1 VTDPTIHVSSLRKS
15 FAHGRGKTDVLR
27 GLDLEVDPG
36 EIIAIKGRS
45 GSGKTSLLN
54 ILGGLDRDFRGSVHV
69 GSNDLG
75 TMGDRALSHFRNEVI
90 GFVFQSF
97 HLIDSMTC
105 AENVALPIAYSRR
118 RGQSRTPPIVEEVLE
133 RVGLSGLGEEPT
145 RTMSG
150 GQKQRAAIGRAIL
163 LRPTVL
169 LCDEPT
175 GNLDVET
182 GAQILELFQDLNDAE
197 GMTVVL
203 VTHEDRVARIAGRV
217 LNLEE
222 GVLV

>member
-1 VTDPTIHVSSLRKS
+1 MTDHTIQVSSLHKS
-15 FAHGRGKTDVLR
+15 FSLASGTTDVLL
-27 GLDLEVDPG
+27 GLDLEVSPG
-36 EIIAIKGRS
+36 EIVAIKGRS

-54 ILGGLDRDFRGSVHV
+54 ILGGLDSDFRGSVRVASH
-69 GSNDLG
+69 DLG
-75 TMGDRALSHFRNEVI
+75 TMGDKALSRFRNEVI

-105 AENVALPIAYSRR
+105 VENVSLPAAYSRR
-118 RGQSRTPPIVEEVLE
+118 HGQTVTGQRVDEVLE
-133 RVGLSGLGEEPT
+133 RVGLTGMADEET

-163 LRPTVL
+163 LGPRVL

-175 GNLDVET
+175 GNLDVDT
-182 GAQILELFQDLNDAE
+182 GAQILELFQDLNESE

-217 LNLEE
+217 LNLE
-222 GVLV
+222 GGILV

>member
-1 VTDPTIHVSSLRKS
+1 VTDPTIQVSSLRKS
-15 FAHGRGKTDVLR
+15 FAHGSGRTDVLCS
-27 GLDLEVDPG
+27 LDLEVDAG

-54 ILGGLDRDFRGSVHV
+54 ILGGLDRDFRGTVRVASH
-69 GSNDLG
+69 DLD
-75 TMGDRALSHFRNEVI
+75 TMVDRALSLFRNEVI

-105 AENVALPIAYSRR
+105 SENVALPAAYSRR
-118 RGQSRTPPIVEEVLE
+118 RGHSITPRNVEKVLE
-133 RVGLSGLGEEPT
+133 RVGLSGLGEEET

-163 LRPTVL
+163 LGPRVL

-182 GAQILELFQDLNDAE
+182 GAQILKLFQDLNASE

-217 LNLEE
+217 LNLEG

>member
-1 VTDPTIHVSSLRKS
+1 VTDPTIKVRSLHKS
-15 FAHGRGKTDVLR
+15 FAHGSGKTEVLR
-27 GLDLEVDPG
+27 GLDLEVGPG
-36 EIIAIKGRS
+36 EIIAVKGRS

-54 ILGGLDRDFRGSVHV
+54 ILGGLDRDFQGHV
-69 GSNDLG
+69 TVSKNDLG
-75 TMGDRALSHFRNEVI
+75 DMDDRALSRFRNEVI

-105 AENVALPIAYSRR
+105 SENVSLPATYSRK
-118 RGQSRTPPIVEEVLE
+118 RGRTISGKHVARVLE
-133 RVGLSGLGEEPT
+133 RVGLAGLGNEPT

-163 LRPTVL
+163 LEPKIL

-175 GNLDVET
+175 GNLDEET
-182 GAQILELFQDLNDAE
+182 GAQILELFQDLNATTD
-197 GMTVVL
+197 MTVLL
-203 VTHEDRVARIAGRV
+203 VTHEERVARIAGRV
-217 LNLEE
+217 LNLEG

>member
-1 VTDPTIHVSSLRKS
+1 VIEPTIQVRSLHKS
-15 FAHGRGKTDVLR
+15 FAHGRGRNDVLR
-27 GLDLEVDPG
+27 GLDLEVEQG
-36 EIIAIKGRS
+36 EIVAITGRS

-54 ILGGLDRDFRGSVHV
+54 ILGGLDSDFAGTVRVASH
-69 GSNDLG
+69 DLG
-75 TMGDRALSHFRNEVI
+75 SMGDAALSRFRNEVI

-105 AENVALPIAYSRR
+105 VENIAVPATYSRR
-118 RGQSRTPPIVEEVLE
+118 RGRSLE
-133 RVGLSGLGEEPT
+133 PRHAERILDRVGLSGLGNDTT

-163 LRPTVL
+163 LGPKVL

-175 GNLDVET
+175 GNLDEET
-182 GAQILELFQDLNDAE
+182 GAQILELFRDLNE
-197 GMTVVL
+197 TEHMTVLL
-203 VTHEDRVARIAGRV
+203 VTHEERVARIAGRV
-217 LNLEE
+217 LELKG

>member
-1 VTDPTIHVSSLRKS
+1 MQVSSLRKS
-15 FAHGRGKTDVLR
+15 FAHGSGRTDVLCS
-27 GLDLEVDPG
+27 LDLEVDAG

-54 ILGGLDRDFRGSVHV
+54 ILGGLDRDFRGTVRVASH
-69 GSNDLG
+69 DLD
-75 TMGDRALSHFRNEVI
+75 TMVDRALSLFRNEVI

-105 AENVALPIAYSRR
+105 SENVALPAAYSRR
-118 RGQSRTPPIVEEVLE
+118 RGHSITPRNVEKVLE
-133 RVGLSGLGEEPT
+133 RVGLSGLGEEET

-163 LRPTVL
+163 LGPRVL

-182 GAQILELFQDLNDAE
+182 GAQILKLFQDLNASE

-217 LNLEE
+217 LNLEG

>member
-1 VTDPTIHVSSLRKS
+1 MTEPTIQVRSLHKS
-15 FAHGRGKTDVLR
+15 FAIENGMTDVLR
-27 GLDLEVDPG
+27 GLDLEVEPG

-54 ILGGLDRDFRGSVHV
+54 ILGGLDRSFEGKVLVSSH
-69 GSNDLG
+69 DLG
-75 TMGDRALSHFRNEVI
+75 TMGDRALSRFRNEVI

-105 AENVALPIAYSRR
+105 SENVALPATYSRK
-118 RGQSRTPPIVEEVLE
+118 GANAISESRIEEVLE
-133 RVGLSGLGEEPT
+133 RVGLSGMGGGPT

-163 LRPTVL
+163 LGPQIL

-182 GAQILELFQDLNDAE
+182 GAQILELFQDLNATD

-203 VTHEDRVARIAGRV
+203 VTHEDRVARIAARV